1 MVIHF
6 FVGYIQFKFSSFAHF
21 ADFILGIYRI
31 PILWYTAPMKVIR
44 NLEISAGEFF
54 GVVFEELVK
63 EIQSV
68 DKADVRASDLHE
80 GFQYI
85 AHAEDPALKVIFE
98 VVAYQEDKHYKSV
111 CTSANGTITVIYDVV
126 PSEKGI
132 SVSFTYE
139 NTTPA
144 GQKKKGFFGA
154 FSEILFLS
162 RMTDRLYDIQRTVI
176 NRKEGFTEWKSGSP
190 LFPNIRKSI

>member
-1 MVIHF
+1 MHNAQNETGGF
-6 FVGYIQFKFSSFAHF
+6 GRYD
-21 ADFILGIYRI
+21 DFRFCLVPGAK
-31 PILWYTAPMKVIR
+31 LWYTAPMKVIR

-54 GVVFEELVK
+54 GVVFEELAK
-63 EIQSV
+63 EIRSV
-68 DKADVRASDLHE
+68 DKADVRVSDLHE

-126 PSEKGI
+126 PCEKGI

-144 GQKKKGFFGA
+144 GQKKKGIFGA

-162 RMTDRLYDIQRTVI
+162 RMTDRLYDIQRTVV